1 MRYRLLSI
9 LLASFGTL
17 TLWASASPESVRL
30 DSLVGSLNEAVE
42 DTALLRLHV
51 ELADGL
57 IFVNPDSSKYH
68 CDIALGLADHQGDT
82 VRMAKVHN
90 LLGIRSYVQSHY
102 IDAIES
108 FQESYALAI
117 ACGDDHGANRAIN
130 NIGVMYATMD
140 EHEASIQH
148 YKEAFK
154 LSKRIEDFET
164 CALNLFNISGA
175 YLALEKNDSSW
186 YFLNE
191 LEQFQAQHKT
201 SQLYAPLKAA
211 LFLVTDQLDS
221 AEYYCAQGLSTLL
234 SAEEQD
240 LLLVCDVHLTWAEVD
255 VERGN
260 FQEAEHALKKA
271 EELAEDLQYGETLLS
286 VYSLRSELNRKR
298 GDFEMA
304 YNMQEDYLSLKDSL
318 DQENNF
324 NRISELNARYEKEK
338 REREYAEI
346 QADVS
351 ESASRE
357 RQKDLIYLAVG
368 LLILVLVVVQGL
380 NLRRKAKLNKLL
392 NTQNLE
398 IRSQR
403 QKILSSID
411 YAKKIQRS
419 ILVPE
424 DTIRERLPET
434 FVYLQ
439 PKDIV
444 SGDFYW
450 YETLDQRILLSTI
463 DCTGHGV
470 PGAFM
475 SLIAHNML
483 NKVVHE
489 LGITDPAA
497 ILSQVHNE
505 IVKALNQE
513 GESTNA
519 QDGMDMSLCII
530 DEQNRQIA
538 FAGAQNPIFV
548 VRGEEVHEFKGDAL
562 YIGGSF
568 ASRLDH
574 AFQFRTQTISYEA
587 GDQLY
592 MFTDGFMD
600 QFGGPRN
607 KKLNKGRFK
616 HILVECARETVDKAG
631 HILANALEQW
641 KGRNAQLDDI
651 LVVGTRLK

>member
-1 MRYRLLSI
+1 MRFRI
-9 LLASFGTL
+9 LNTL
-17 TLWASASPESVRL
+17 FVSLCAVTVTASALPESVRL

-42 DTALLRLHV
+42 DTALLRIHV
-51 ELADGL
+51 EIADGL
-57 IFVNPDSSKYH
+57 IFVDPDSSKYH

-82 VRMAKVHN
+82 IRMAKVHN

-108 FQESYALAI
+108 FQESYALAL

-130 NIGVMYATMD
+130 NIGVMYATME
-140 EHEASIQH
+140 EHEASITH
-148 YKEAFK
+148 YKEAYE
-154 LSKRIEDFET
+154 LSKRIEDYET

-191 LEQFQAQHKT
+191 LENFQLKHKT
-201 SQLYAPLKAA
+201 DQEYAPLKAA

-221 AEYYCAQGLSTLL
+221 AEFYCKQGLASLL
-234 SAEEQD
+234 SKEEQD
-240 LLLVCDVHLTWAEVD
+240 LLIVCDLHLTWAEVE

-260 FQEAEHALKKA
+260 FAHALGSIKKA
-271 EELAEDLQYGETLLS
+271 EELADDLQYSEVMLSTLN
-286 VYSLRSELNRKR
+286 LRAEINRR
-298 GDFEMA
+298 SGDFEKA
-304 YNMQEDYLSLKDSL
+304 YGFQEDYLSLKDSL

-324 NRISELNARYEKEK
+324 NRISELNARYDKEK
-338 REREYAEI
+338 TEREYAEI
-346 QADVS
+346 QAS
-351 ESASRE
+351 MAENEARQS
-357 RQKDLIYLAVG
+357 QKDLIYLAIG
-368 LLILVLVVVQGL
+368 ILILVLVTVQGL
-380 NLRRKAKLNKLL
+380 NIRRKAKLNKLL
-392 NTQNLE
+392 NSQNLE

-403 QKILSSID
+403 QKILSSMD
-411 YAKKIQRS
+411 YAQKIQRS

-450 YETLDQRILLSTI
+450 YETFDQRILLSTI

-505 IVKALNQE
+505 IVTALNQE

-530 DEQNRQIA
+530 DEQNRKIA

-548 VRGEEVHEFKGDAL
+548 VRGEEVLEFKGDAL

-574 AFQFRTQTISYEA
+574 AFQFRTQTISYES

-631 HILANALEQW
+631 QILANALEQW
-641 KGRNAQLDDI
+641 KGVNAQLDDI
-651 LVVGTRLK
+651 LVLGTRLK